1 MAVMR
6 LPASVRYVILRRA
19 YEAAHAPMI
28 CVPNRLNWTTRG
40 ATNNFMVQETQTT
53 PQPETQ
59 PLPQPEEAMG
69 PAPITMKS
77 LLEAGVHFG
86 HQKRRWNPK
95 MSRYI
100 FAHRNGIHI
109 IDLQKTLRMLD
120 GVCDFVADVAA
131 EGRKVL
137 MVGTKKQ
144 AQDTIITEAQRSNA
158 FFVTT
163 RWLGGT
169 LTNFKTI
176 QSRIDYMVQLETRRE
191 KGEFEFLPKKES
203 LKLEYSIARL
213 NRYLGGIKEM
223 TEMPGALFVIDV
235 GKESIAVAEARRVGV
250 PVVALVDSDCDP
262 DLVDYPIP
270 GNDDAIRSIRLIT
283 NRIADA
289 IIEGNNRR
297 LAFESEDMLATE
309 DDESD
314 SVDIGAVPTVTVE
327 EFTASAPEG
336 ELASGASTEAPTVA
350 AEAPT
355 VAAEAPA
362 AAADAP
368 AALADAPAVAAEAPT
383 VAAEAP
389 AVAAEAPAVA
399 AEAPAVAAEAPAVA
413 AEAPAVAAEAPAVAA
428 EAPPQRRHRQ
438 SQRRHRQSQQTRPQR
453 LPRHPRPPPRPAHP
467 PPGHDRLLPR
477 RGVRVRPPHP

>member
-1 MAVMR
+1 
-6 LPASVRYVILRRA
+6 
-19 YEAAHAPMI
+19 
-28 CVPNRLNWTTRG
+28 
-40 ATNNFMVQETQTT
+40 MVQETQTT

-59 PLPQPEEAMG
+59 PAPQPEEAAG

-95 MSRYI
+95 MGRYI

-120 GVCDFVADVAA
+120 GVCDFVAGVAA
-131 EGRKVL
+131 EGRKIL

-144 AQDTIITEAQRSNA
+144 AQDTIITEAQRASA

-262 DLVDYPIP
+262 DLVDHPIP

-283 NRIADA
+283 SRIADA

-297 LAFESEDMLATE
+297 LAFESEEMVATE
-309 DDESD
+309 DGESD
-314 SVDIGAVPTVTVE
+314 PVEIGPLPTVTVE
-327 EFTASAPEG
+327 EFTAAAAEG
-336 ELASGASTEAPTVA
+336 ELVAGASAAAPATS
-350 AEAPT
+350 AEPPAVP
-355 VAAEAPA
+355 AEAPA
-362 AAADAP
+362 TSAEATAA
-368 AALADAPAVAAEAPT
+368 AAEA
-383 VAAEAP
+383 AAPSDETTGN
-389 AVAAEAPAVA
+389 
-399 AEAPAVAAEAPAVA
+399 
-413 AEAPAVAAEAPAVAA
+413 
-428 EAPPQRRHRQ
+428 RSRG
-438 SQRRHRQSQQTRPQR
+438 TRSLSR
-453 LPRHPRPPPRPAHP
+453 ST
-467 PPGHDRLLPR
+467 
-477 RGVRVRPPHP
+477 GVC